1 MAVVL
6 RLKKLQMIQLLLLL
20 HPLLTQQQLILQLL
34 TLQRLNKLFRSLES
48 VMDEFQQE
56 ASIFEAFFIYCTLMG
71 AAEKL
76 NEILVKHL
84 PASSVSYCLQLW
96 QARPFKFKLRKSR
109 QSKIGDFSCKHG
121 QTPQIT
127 VNNDLHP
134 YMFLIT
140 YVHEVAHLHVHQQY
154 GHRAEAHGE
163 EWKNTF
169 RDLLV
174 PLLTAEVFPEKL
186 LRGLK
191 KHMVNPKASTYSDTE
206 LTELLREFDPK
217 WSRAT
222 LLSEIPE
229 GSLFGLHGKWFRKGA
244 LQRTRVLCLELKTK
258 RKFLV
263 PADIVVENAQLSLL

>member
-1 MAVVL
+1 
-6 RLKKLQMIQLLLLL
+6 
-20 HPLLTQQQLILQLL
+20 
-34 TLQRLNKLFRSLES
+34 
-48 VMDEFQQE
+48 
-56 ASIFEAFFIYCTLMG
+56 MG

-76 NEILVKHL
+76 NEILVNHV
-84 PASSVSYCLQLW
+84 PATSVPYCLHLW
-96 QARPFKFKLRKSR
+96 QSKPFKFKLRKSR
-109 QSKIGDFSCKHG
+109 QSKVGDFSCKHG

-154 GHRAEAHGE
+154 GHKVEAHGE

-169 RDLLV
+169 RE
-174 PLLTAEVFPEKL
+174 LLTPMMIPEVFPDKL
-186 LRGLK
+186 LRGLR

-206 LTELLREFDPK
+206 MTELLRQFDPK

-229 GSLFGLHGKWFRKGA
+229 GSLFGLHGKWFRKGT
-244 LQRTRVLCLELKTK
+244 LQRTRVLCLEIKTK

-263 PADIVVENAQLSLL
+263 PADMIVENAQLSLL

>member
-1 MAVVL
+1 M
-6 RLKKLQMIQLLLLL
+6 
-20 HPLLTQQQLILQLL
+20 T
-34 TLQRLNKLFRSLES
+34 S
-48 VMDEFQQE
+48 
-56 ASIFEAFFIYCTLMG
+56 

-76 NEILVKHL
+76 RETLQQHI
-84 PASSVSYCLQLW
+84 PAPSIEYCLHLW
-96 QARPFKFKLRKSR
+96 QSNPFKFKLRKSR
-109 QSKIGDFSCKHG
+109 QSKVGDFTCKHG
-121 QTPQIT
+121 QVPQIT

-134 YMFLIT
+134 FLFLIT
-140 YVHEVAHLHVHQQY
+140 YVHEVAHLHVHQRY
-154 GHRAEAHGE
+154 GHKAEAHGE

-169 RDLLV
+169 RDLLTPV
-174 PLLTAEVFPEKL
+174 MNTDVFPDKI

-191 KHMVNPKASTYSDTE
+191 RHMVNPKASTFSDAE
-206 LTELLREFDPK
+206 LTELFRSVDAK

-263 PADIVVENAQLSLL
+263 PADMPVENAQLSLL

>member
-1 MAVVL
+1 VFSVL
-6 RLKKLQMIQLLLLL
+6 SVRDTFREKMTSGVDKI
-20 HPLLTQQQLILQLL
+20 TNILN
-34 TLQRLNKLFRSLES
+34 TH
-48 VMDEFQQE
+48 
-56 ASIFEAFFIYCTLMG
+56 I
-71 AAEKL
+71 
-76 NEILVKHL
+76 
-84 PASSVSYCLQLW
+84 PASAVPYCLQLW
-96 QARPFKFKLRKSR
+96 QASPFKFKLRKAR
-109 QSKIGDFSCKHG
+109 QTKIGDFSCKHG

-134 YMFLIT
+134 YLFLIT
-140 YVHEVAHLHVHQQY
+140 YVHEVAHLHVHKQY
-154 GHRAEAHGE
+154 GHRVEAHGE

-169 RDLLV
+169 RELMTPV
-174 PLLTAEVFPEKL
+174 MIPEIFSEKI

-191 KHMVNPKASTYSDTE
+191 RHMVNPKASTYSDTD
-206 LTELLREFDPK
+206 LTELLRSVDAK

-263 PADIVVENAQLSLL
+263 PADMPVENAQLSLL

>member
-1 MAVVL
+1 MSSAVE
-6 RLKKLQMIQLLLLL
+6 KISN
-20 HPLLTQQQLILQLL
+20 ILN
-34 TLQRLNKLFRSLES
+34 TH
-48 VMDEFQQE
+48 
-56 ASIFEAFFIYCTLMG
+56 I
-71 AAEKL
+71 
-76 NEILVKHL
+76 
-84 PASSVSYCLQLW
+84 PAPAVSYCLQLW
-96 QARPFKFKLRKSR
+96 QSDPFKFKLRKAR
-109 QSKIGDFSCKHG
+109 QTKIGDFSCKHG

-134 YMFLIT
+134 YLFLIT
-140 YVHEVAHLHVHQQY
+140 YVHEVAHLHVHKQH
-154 GHRAEAHGE
+154 GHRVEAHGE

-169 RDLLV
+169 RELMMPV
-174 PLLTAEVFPEKL
+174 MIPEIFSEKI

-191 KHMVNPKASTYSDTE
+191 RHMLNPKASTYSDAE
-206 LTELLREFDPK
+206 FTELLRSVDAK

-263 PADIVVENAQLSLL
+263 PADMPVENAQLSLL

>member
-1 MAVVL
+1 MSSAVEKV
-6 RLKKLQMIQLLLLL
+6 
-20 HPLLTQQQLILQLL
+20 TNILN
-34 TLQRLNKLFRSLES
+34 TH
-48 VMDEFQQE
+48 
-56 ASIFEAFFIYCTLMG
+56 I
-71 AAEKL
+71 
-76 NEILVKHL
+76 
-84 PASSVSYCLQLW
+84 PAPAVPYCLQLW
-96 QARPFKFKLRKSR
+96 QSDPFKFKLRKAR
-109 QSKIGDFSCKHG
+109 QTKIGDFSCKHG

-134 YMFLIT
+134 YLFLIT
-140 YVHEVAHLHVHQQY
+140 YVHEVAHLHVHKQH
-154 GHRAEAHGE
+154 GRRVEAHGE

-169 RDLLV
+169 RELMTPV
-174 PLLTAEVFPEKL
+174 MTSEIFSEKI

-191 KHMVNPKASTYSDTE
+191 RHMVNPKASTYSDTE
-206 LTELLREFDPK
+206 FTELLRSVDAK

-263 PADIVVENAQLSLL
+263 PADMPVENAQLSLL

>member
-1 MAVVL
+1 MNSVVEKITNILNTHVPTPAV
-6 RLKKLQMIQLLLLL
+6 
-20 HPLLTQQQLILQLL
+20 P
-34 TLQRLNKLFRSLES
+34 
-48 VMDEFQQE
+48 
-56 ASIFEAFFIYCTLMG
+56 
-71 AAEKL
+71 
-76 NEILVKHL
+76 
-84 PASSVSYCLQLW
+84 YCLQLW
-96 QARPFKFKLRKSR
+96 QSNPFKFKLRKSR
-109 QSKIGDFSCKHG
+109 QTKIGDFSCKHG

-134 YMFLIT
+134 YLFLIT
-140 YVHEVAHLHVHQQY
+140 YVHEVAHLHVHKQY
-154 GHRAEAHGE
+154 GHRVEGHGE

-169 RDLLV
+169 RELMAPV
-174 PLLTAEVFPEKL
+174 MMPEIFSEKI

-191 KHMVNPKASTYSDTE
+191 RHMVNPKASTYSDTE
-206 LTELLREFDPK
+206 LTELLRSVDAK

-263 PADIVVENAQLSLL
+263 PADMPVESAQLSLL